1 MNTLVIDLLWGNRP
15 KNVLKASFKSPTHQ
29 GSPRCSLVIS
39 PVANTHSNDV
49 IRTNRKVTVPTSLT
63 LAMGQKSM
71 SHIAQITDSEMLV
84 QDTGQGGLDP
94 LTKMKGGNG
103 MSWPRTQDTQFKT
116 HPTGQSKV
124 KTERGH

>member
-1 MNTLVIDLLWGNRP
+1 
-15 KNVLKASFKSPTHQ
+15 
-29 GSPRCSLVIS
+29 
-39 PVANTHSNDV
+39 
-49 IRTNRKVTVPTSLT
+49 
-63 LAMGQKSM
+63 
-71 SHIAQITDSEMLV
+71 MLV

-124 KTERGH
+124 KTERGHWQFTLRGLCNDSRLGKCPSLAAQPLQRAGVLVCWSCHQSVLSILLLFP

>member
-1 MNTLVIDLLWGNRP
+1 
-15 KNVLKASFKSPTHQ
+15 
-29 GSPRCSLVIS
+29 
-39 PVANTHSNDV
+39 
-49 IRTNRKVTVPTSLT
+49 
-63 LAMGQKSM
+63 
-71 SHIAQITDSEMLV
+71 MLV